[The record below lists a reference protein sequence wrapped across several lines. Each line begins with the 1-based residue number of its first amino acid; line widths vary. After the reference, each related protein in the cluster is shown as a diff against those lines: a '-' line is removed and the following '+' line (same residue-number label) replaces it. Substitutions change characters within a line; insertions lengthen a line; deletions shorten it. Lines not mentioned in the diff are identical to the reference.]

1 MSEKEKGSTKGY
13 LLTFP
18 AECLILKE
26 GEDSSDMFKI
36 LRGNV

>member
-1 MSEKEKGSTKGY
+1 MSEVNNENNAKIMM
-13 LLTFP
+13 FP
-18 AECLILKE
+18 QDSVILKE